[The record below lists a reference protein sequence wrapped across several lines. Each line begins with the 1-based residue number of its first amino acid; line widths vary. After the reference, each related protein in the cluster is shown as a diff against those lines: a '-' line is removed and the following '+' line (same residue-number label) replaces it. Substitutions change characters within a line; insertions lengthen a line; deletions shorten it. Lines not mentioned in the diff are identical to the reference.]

1 MKKAILAYLFL
12 ILVFIFSFQ
21 SCEKGNTPSGE
32 TPGDE
37 TPTEEKLTTNVIEI
51 TDGDTFAI
59 YYKDKKWKVR
69 VLYVDCFE
77 TKKGDRL
84 SKQAEKA
91 GISIDSALALG
102 EKAKNFATEVL
113 LNKKVDLLRDF
124 REPNLDVYG
133 RLLRITVIN
142 GLRFDSLLKVK
153 GLAVPGS

>member
-1 MKKAILAYLFL
+1 MKKSILLYLFL
-12 ILVFIFSFQ
+12 TFLFVFSFQ
-21 SCEKGNTPSGE
+21 SCEKESAPN
-32 TPGDE
+32 DE
-37 TPTEEKLTTNVIEI
+37 TPTEEKLTTNVVEI

-77 TKKGDRL
+77 TRRGDRL
-84 SKQAEKA
+84 SEQAKKA
-91 GISIDSALALG
+91 GISDDSALVLG
-102 EKAKNFATEVL
+102 KKAKDFATEML

-124 REPNLDVYG
+124 SEPNLDVYG

-142 GLRFDSLLKVK
+142 GMRFDSLLKVK